1 MTGET
6 PEVCS
11 DKRRKKCNSN
21 SNSISCQKFD
31 VFLVFQWL
39 KDINQLCD
47 DEKAGKKGG

>member
-11 DKRRKKCNSN
+11 DKIKKKCN
-21 SNSISCQKFD
+21 SNSISCQKLD

-39 KDINQLCD
+39 KDLNQLCD
-47 DEKAGKKGG
+47 DVKAGKKGG